1 VITLQGTSSINQ
13 GAGMITMKTDSKDI
27 GSQVTIQ
34 GKSGTVVGRED
45 VGPGD
50 SIRRSA
56 GLNLLVR
63 FEDGSDKWVRAE
75 GSTK

>member
-1 VITLQGTSSINQ
+1 
-13 GAGMITMKTDSKDI
+13 MITTNKSDI
-27 GSQVTIQ
+27 GSKYTLN
-34 GKSGTVVGRED
+34 GKPGTVVGRED

-63 FEDGSDKWVRAE
+63 FDDGTDKWVREE
-75 GSTK
+75 GITK

>member
-1 VITLQGTSSINQ
+1 
-13 GAGMITMKTDSKDI
+13 MITTNKSDI

-34 GKSGTVVGRED
+34 GKPGTVVGRED

-50 SIRRSA
+50 SIRRPA

-63 FEDGSDKWVRAE
+63 FEDGSDKWVRAD
-75 GSTK
+75 ST

>member
-1 VITLQGTSSINQ
+1 
-13 GAGMITMKTDSKDI
+13 MITMKTDSKDI
-27 GSQVTIQ
+27 GSQVTIK
-34 GKSGTVVGRED
+34 GKPGKVVGRED

-75 GSTK
+75 AT